1 MDEETKGGGIL
12 ETLKSEWALF
22 WASLSE
28 DDDQIQNKHYARF
41 EEKEVPELLK
51 SLSSQRNQINKKLE
65 SIKREIELSTA
76 KVESLRLV
84 GSDFSEIEEGIQ
96 ELSNEGFRLSEDLS
110 RLDEKLKQVHNS
122 ELESEVG

>member
-1 MDEETKGGGIL
+1 MEEETKGGGIL
-12 ETLKSEWALF
+12 EALKSEWALF

-28 DDDQIQNKHYARF
+28 DEEQMKSPHRTRF

-65 SIKREIELSTA
+65 NIKREIELSTA
-76 KVESLRLV
+76 KVESLKLV
-84 GSDFSEIEEGIQ
+84 GSDFSAIEDGIHQLSDEG
-96 ELSNEGFRLSEDLS
+96 LKLSEDLS